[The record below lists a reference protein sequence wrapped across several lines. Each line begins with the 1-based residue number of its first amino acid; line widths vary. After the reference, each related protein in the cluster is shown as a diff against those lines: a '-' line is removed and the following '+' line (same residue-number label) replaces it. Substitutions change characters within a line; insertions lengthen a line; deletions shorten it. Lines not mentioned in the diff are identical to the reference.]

1 MTKLVIGTGYLGIRV
16 AGRWR
21 EFDKEIYVT
30 TRSAARARTLAEGG
44 LRPIIADVMAPLT
57 LKSLPKADTV
67 LYCVGFDRKSGYS
80 AKDLYV
86 KGLSN
91 VLATMVDRT
100 ERFVYI
106 SSTGVFG
113 QEDGSWVHEL
123 SECQPIRPG
132 GRACLAAE
140 RRLTQSALGRYSII
154 LRLAGIYG
162 PDRVP
167 RRAELLSE
175 KPILADVDGY
185 LNLIHVEDAVSA
197 IVAVEAVDDLPRLY
211 LVSDGTPVT
220 RQHYFDEVARL
231 LDINTLQIESPSPG
245 DRDFRRTRG
254 NKRIDSSKFQKELS
268 FSPHYPTYR
277 EGLAAILEGN
287 SG

>member
-86 KGLSN
+86 NGLSN

-113 QEDGSWVHEL
+113 QEDGS
-123 SECQPIRPG
+123 
-132 GRACLAAE
+132 
-140 RRLTQSALGRYSII
+140 
-154 LRLAGIYG
+154 
-162 PDRVP
+162 
-167 RRAELLSE
+167 
-175 KPILADVDGY
+175 
-185 LNLIHVEDAVSA
+185 
-197 IVAVEAVDDLPRLY
+197 
-211 LVSDGTPVT
+211 
-220 RQHYFDEVARL
+220 
-231 LDINTLQIESPSPG
+231 
-245 DRDFRRTRG
+245 
-254 NKRIDSSKFQKELS
+254 
-268 FSPHYPTYR
+268 
-277 EGLAAILEGN
+277 
-287 SG
+287 